1 LADPVNPD
9 PRRLQADAFY
19 GVQSLNVSEN
29 TLPCT
34 DGADRREIGTQT
46 DSQPCETSTAKL
58 TTSATEE
65 EVPFKNYLR
74 HLVVF
79 FTIHSIVAIAIGIT
93 LNLTSAGAIIGI
105 ALAFATLVPF
115 ITVFVLNI
123 SGISKR
129 LKPVVAEWERSHASQ
144 KSESGTSS
152 LTEASES
159 PAHELKDLARVQRES
174 SYTMHGALSP
184 EIGELEA
191 SSNENDA
198 STGSRSVT
206 ETERRIV
213 TEAHQQSSNTALQ
226 ALGAD
231 ISDEVNYA
239 THGDLPRPTT
249 NRISASHVEQT
260 DTGRESPDLYGA
272 TPPRTGT
279 PEPIPEELGVANG
292 GSQHAMLVATPE
304 DADREN
310 DGRLYIPR
318 HQDTEGD
325 CAIPELMPN
334 TATTTSVQRPPPALK
349 RQWTK

>member
-1 LADPVNPD
+1 M
-9 PRRLQADAFY
+9 
-19 GVQSLNVSEN
+19 
-29 TLPCT
+29 LPCT
-34 DGADRREIGTQT
+34 DGTDKREIGAQT

-58 TTSATEE
+58 RIFATEE
-65 EVPFKNYLR
+65 EIPFR
-74 HLVVF
+74 DHFSDLVLL
-79 FTIHSIVAIAIGIT
+79 FTIHAIVAIATGIT
-93 LNLTSAGAIIGI
+93 RNLTSVGAIIGI
-105 ALAFATLVPF
+105 VFTFTTLVPF

-123 SGISKR
+123 SGIGRR
-129 LKPVVAEWERSHASQ
+129 LKPLVAEWERSYASQ
-144 KSESGTSS
+144 KPESGRSS

-159 PAHELKDLARVQRES
+159 PADGIVRSFPRAIELEDLARVQREN
-174 SYTMHGALSP
+174 SYTMRGALSP
-184 EIGELEA
+184 EIGEPEA
-191 SSNENDA
+191 SSGASDA

-213 TEAHQQSSNTALQ
+213 TDPPTIRQHNATSTRRPY
-226 ALGAD
+226 
-231 ISDEVNYA
+231 SDEVNYA
-239 THGDLPRPTT
+239 THDDLPEPTT
-249 NRISASHVEQT
+249 NRISVSHVEQT

-334 TATTTSVQRPPPALK
+334 TATTTSVQRPPPARQ